1 VLLLVAEAGAPE
13 SSSSAY
19 SPMYKRPCYSWPC
32 SPCGASD
39 ALHTRELE
47 VHQTSSMSERTGWTE
62 SSTMRSAAPT
72 GRLRPH
78 SRRRRGKL
86 ALLVMMG
93 VLGRAEARV
102 RADVFTEGLPP
113 IYDADAPNHVRPLA
127 HQHCLGLRGSIGPEL
142 GTERPATHWA
152 AARLHTHA
160 RPAVQWSG
168 PGLCRWL
175 LWGGPADKGEARSP
189 LTEAGAAHR
198 LGGVRYMATHR
209 CAAVCQQLCKQTQQG
224 PRAPNACGPQGCVPK
239 LAPGNAGRVAHHI
252 AWGVSTRCYVRGGH
266 RASRCGPAVG
276 RWSFGDGG
284 QYSR

>member
-1 VLLLVAEAGAPE
+1 VNSCEGQAILGFERGQRCVGRQAGPKRDVRGLWRGQAYPEGGGACVLLLVAEAGAPE

-127 HQHCLGLRGSIGPEL
+127 HQL
-142 GTERPATHWA
+142 
-152 AARLHTHA
+152 
-160 RPAVQWSG
+160 
-168 PGLCRWL
+168 
-175 LWGGPADKGEARSP
+175 
-189 LTEAGAAHR
+189 
-198 LGGVRYMATHR
+198 
-209 CAAVCQQLCKQTQQG
+209 
-224 PRAPNACGPQGCVPK
+224 
-239 LAPGNAGRVAHHI
+239 
-252 AWGVSTRCYVRGGH
+252 
-266 RASRCGPAVG
+266 
-276 RWSFGDGG
+276 
-284 QYSR
+284 